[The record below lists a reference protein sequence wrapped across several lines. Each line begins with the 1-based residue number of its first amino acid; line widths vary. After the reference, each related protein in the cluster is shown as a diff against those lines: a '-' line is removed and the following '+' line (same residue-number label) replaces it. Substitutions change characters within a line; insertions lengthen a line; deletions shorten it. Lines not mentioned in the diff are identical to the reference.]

1 MRRQVI
7 PILLVLAALGAALLP
22 AAANATPAGRTTLYP
37 LPKGTEAEALTVGAG
52 GYLWFAGVRH
62 GSHPSN
68 VIGWIT
74 PNGKVHE
81 YKVPESSSALG
92 IGGLTPGSEG
102 GMYFTEPAANRVG
115 RLTADGLFG
124 GFKVSTPEARPTGI
138 VAAPGGYLWVS
149 LEGVGKVVRLGPT
162 GLANEFPLPA
172 GLEPAAIALGSD
184 GAAWTVDS
192 GTGTVTRISASP
204 GRTISFPIAEASKK
218 FSPRTTFSDI
228 VAGPDGKLW
237 MSQSDGPHIATVEA
251 REANPHFIQY
261 TIPAI
266 GEGTMLVSNGPRG
279 DIWFAGGSVIGS
291 LATHGVEV
299 GEVACAV
306 PSCEGPI
313 RALAQGPKGT
323 LWFALAG
330 NLGRFQP
337 PALHVELSKGS
348 RRLSGKAMPLRV
360 ECRGGAAGETC
371 AGKVEVFLRHG
382 PAAVVSRPLGRAPFQ
397 IRALKR
403 HLLNVPLAASARRSL
418 AAQGYLKIRVVV
430 KLAGKVVANR
440 RYLLRGGR

>member
-1 MRRQVI
+1 MRRLVL
-7 PILLVLAALGAALLP
+7 ILVVLAALPGALLP
-22 AAANATPAGRTTLYP
+22 TVAGATPAGRTTLYL
-37 LPKGTEAEALTVGAG
+37 LPKGTEAEVLTAGAE
-52 GYLWFAGVRH
+52 GYLWFAGVHH
-62 GSHPSN
+62 GSQPSN

-81 YKVPESSSALG
+81 DAIPDSGSTLG
-92 IGGLTPGSEG
+92 IGGLTAGPEG

-115 RLTADGLFG
+115 RLTPDGLFG
-124 GFKVSTPEARPTGI
+124 GFTVSTPEARPTGI

-149 LEGVGKVVRLGPT
+149 LEAAGKVVRLGPT
-162 GLANEFPLPA
+162 GLANEIPLPA
-172 GLEPAAIALGSD
+172 GLEPAAIALGAD
-184 GAAWTVDS
+184 AAAWTVDS

-204 GRTISFPIAEASKK
+204 GRTISFPISEASTK

-237 MSQSDGPHIATVEA
+237 LSQSDGPHVATVQA
-251 REANPHFIQY
+251 RDAEPHFIQY

-266 GEGTMLVSNGPRG
+266 GEGTTLVSNGPKG
-279 DIWFAGGSVIGS
+279 DIWFAGASVIGS
-291 LATHGVEV
+291 LATHGLEV

-313 RALAQGPKGT
+313 RALAEGPHGD
-323 LWFALAG
+323 LWFALHG
-330 NLGRFQP
+330 ELGRFQP
-337 PALHVELSKGS
+337 PALHIELSKGS
-348 RRLSGKAMPLRV
+348 RHLRGRAMPLRV

-382 PAAVVSRPLGRAPFQ
+382 PAAAVSRPLGRAPFQ
-397 IRALKR
+397 IQVLKR
-403 HLLNVPLAASARRSL
+403 HLLKVPVAAGTRKSL
-418 AAQGYLKIRVVV
+418 AAQGYLKIRIVVR
-430 KLAGKVVANR
+430 LAGQVVANR